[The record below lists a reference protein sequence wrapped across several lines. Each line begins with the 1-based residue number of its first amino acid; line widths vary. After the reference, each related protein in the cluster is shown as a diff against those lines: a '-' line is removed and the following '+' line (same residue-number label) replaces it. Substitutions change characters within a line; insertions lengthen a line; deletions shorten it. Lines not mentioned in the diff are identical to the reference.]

1 MGSDARRPATM
12 RDVAQ
17 RAGVSRSLVSTVFRD
32 VPGASP
38 ATRRRILD
46 AAAALDYRP
55 DERARQ
61 LRSRE
66 SRLIGV
72 TLTATHPFHV
82 AFTDDLH
89 DHADLHGFEIALSLS
104 TRGRSLARAVDLL
117 HAQRCA
123 ALILVGPTA
132 SEEEIARIA
141 AAAGDVPTVVV
152 DRHLDLP
159 GVDALRIDD
168 TAALMATI
176 SHLAGQGH
184 RRIWHADGGGYVSAH
199 PRRLA
204 YQNAMRA
211 HGLERYA
218 HVVPSGGRAM
228 DGAATAMRMLE
239 DGPLPTAL
247 VAYNDRAACGLI
259 DVFWR
264 SGVRVP
270 QDISIVGFDNIA
282 EADMPHMSITTVEQ
296 RPEVLVTATVE
307 TVVSRIN
314 GGTARGLRLL
324 APGPL
329 IVRSSSGPARRDEA
343 LRLA

>member
-1 MGSDARRPATM
+1 MPRPARRPATM

-38 ATRRRILD
+38 ATRARIL
-46 AAAALDYRP
+46 AAATELGYRP

-89 DHADLHGFEIALSLS
+89 DDADLHGFEIALSLS

-117 HAQRCA
+117 LAQRCA
-123 ALILVGPTA
+123 ALIMVGPTA
-132 SEEEIARIA
+132 PEAEIERIA
-141 AAAGDVPTVVV
+141 IAAEIPTVVV
-152 DRHLDLP
+152 DRQIDLP
-159 GVDALRIDD
+159 GIDALRIDD
-168 TAALMATI
+168 TAGLMAAV

-184 RRIWHADGGGYVSAH
+184 RRIWHADGGAYVSAH
-199 PRRLA
+199 PRRAA

-211 HGLERYA
+211 HGLEQYA
-218 HVVPSGGRAM
+218 RVVPSGGRAM
-228 DGAATAMRMLE
+228 DGAATAMAML
-239 DGPLPTAL
+239 DAGALPTAI

-270 QDISIVGFDNIA
+270 QDLSIVGFDNIP

-296 RPEVLVTATVE
+296 RPDVLVAATVE
-307 TVVSRIN
+307 TVTARIQ
-314 GGTARGLRLL
+314 GAPSRGLRLIP
-324 APGPL
+324 PGPL
-329 IVRSSSGPARRDEA
+329 IVRSSSGPVRRDEI
-343 LRLA
+343 LRPA